1 MYIRVQ
7 DPDTRHEFDLAE
19 DHPLIRDG
27 LVKPVKSDRYPPSE
41 VARPPK
47 HHIPKAPALKP
58 VQAAPEAPDATEE
71 KR

>member
-1 MYIRVQ
+1 MYIRVK
-7 DPDTRHEFDLAE
+7 DPDTGHEYDLAE

-41 VARPPK
+41 VIRPPK
-47 HHIPKAPALKP
+47 HHIPKAPAIAP
-58 VQAAPEAPDATEE
+58 VQSAPAAPDATEE